1 MRSAECAHDPHRLS
15 QSVLRIAR
23 HTGSFRGSAIVP
35 TILSFLSRALKR
47 RVPLYTR
54 ASLRLDCFLIDS
66 AGVDTEAT
74 LFTEVLG
81 NADSPKSR
89 WRILP
94 SPGPRP
100 VGVPDSNPCVRC
112 YSYAGRNT
120 RGRFS
125 LLLTVVY
132 GVLVIG
138 AICLAA
144 LAGLE
149 LVQRL
154 VPADSRQRHNDVAGF
169 IYAALGVIYAVLLA
183 LVVIAVWEEY
193 DAASE
198 TVEQEANAVA
208 EIFWL
213 AHRLP
218 EPEGRELQELCRSYA
233 EEVVNVGWPLM
244 EQGRTPSMERSQET
258 SRAWVLIDDIRAS
271 LQEIEPHTKADEELY
286 AEGLDQVQR
295 LADARRMRLVAAE
308 EGIPGVLWAVLIFGG
323 IAVVSFTYLF
333 GLENTWA
340 HRLMVLTLAGVIGLV
355 LFTIGAMEHPF
366 SGGARI
372 GTEAF
377 DWCWRDSRPASL
389 VTSDEICFSFYSPE
403 CAERAI

>member
-1 MRSAECAHDPHRLS
+1 MQASPVCPLDG
-15 QSVLRIAR
+15 VL
-23 HTGSFRGSAIVP
+23 
-35 TILSFLSRALKR
+35 
-47 RVPLYTR
+47 
-54 ASLRLDCFLIDS
+54 SLRQPRYE
-66 AGVDTEAT
+66 G
-74 LFTEVLG
+74 G
-81 NADSPKSR
+81 
-89 WRILP
+89 
-94 SPGPRP
+94 GP
-100 VGVPDSNPCVRC
+100 
-112 YSYAGRNT
+112 
-120 RGRFS
+120 

-138 AICLAA
+138 LICLLA

-154 VPADSRQRHNDVAGF
+154 VPAGSRQQHNDVAGF

-193 DAASE
+193 RAASE
-198 TVEQEANAVA
+198 TVEQEANALA

-213 AHRLP
+213 AHRFP
-218 EPEGRELQELCRSYA
+218 EPEGSHLQELARSYA
-233 EEVVNVGWPLM
+233 EKVSHNEWPLM
-244 EQGRTPSMERSQET
+244 EQGQAPLMTQTQGIPAGWT
-258 SRAWVLIDDIRAS
+258 LIDDIRAN
-271 LQEIEPHTKADEELY
+271 LQEVEPRTPADEQLY

-323 IAVVSFTYLF
+323 MAAVGFTYLF

-340 HRLMVLTLAGVIGLV
+340 HRLMVVTLAAVIGLV
-355 LFTIGAMEHPF
+355 LFTIGAIEHPF

-377 DWCWRDSRPASL
+377 NL
-389 VTSDEICFSFYSPE
+389 VLERFETSKLSDI
-403 CAERAI
+403 